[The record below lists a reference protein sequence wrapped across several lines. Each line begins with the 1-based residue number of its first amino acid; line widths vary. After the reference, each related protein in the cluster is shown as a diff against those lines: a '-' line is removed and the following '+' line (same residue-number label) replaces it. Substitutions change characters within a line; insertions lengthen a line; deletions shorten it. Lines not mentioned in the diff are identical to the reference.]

1 MGDLLF
7 SRIPM
12 SFNFIIPV
20 LSHLLYVP
28 IYMDRRKLQNI
39 TKTLNLLCKVCGP
52 VVNLS
57 SFKARTLPA
66 LVAGDNEHDKL
77 NYLL

>member
-1 MGDLLF
+1 MGDLFF

-20 LSHLLYVP
+20 QSHLLYVP